1 MKSSEDKHRLVIDPP
16 AAKVV
21 RRIFDMTLAGFCT
34 TEIARTL
41 NLEDVPSPLIYMRQ
55 KYPGKKI
62 AALEDGF
69 WNNFVVLSI
78 LCEERYT
85 GKAISGMR
93 PNLRV
98 GSKQRRKTKR
108 EDWIIVPDCFEAIVS
123 ENEFQEARR
132 CIDHLEKRK
141 MTAPP
146 HLFYKKLH
154 CAGCGRAMRR
164 SNTTVRYFYCNTRK
178 FRDSPNC
185 MEGRLMEQD
194 LIDAV
199 LLAIRQ
205 QARIVVDTGQLIQQ
219 AKKNRGTR
227 VSILEQQIRA
237 LEKRI
242 KASNRSRIE
251 LFEQLNDGVISTE
264 QYKTRRDHLSRQ
276 IQELEAQNRQ
286 LTEQMRELLGN
297 ATENGFVW
305 LFRPCEQLE
314 SLTQEI
320 VDALIRSI
328 RIYRADQ
335 IEIQWK
341 YLDDYKKCLD
351 LLKDQTDRKAV

>member
-1 MKSSEDKHRLVIDPP
+1 M
-16 AAKVV
+16 
-21 RRIFDMTLAGFCT
+21 
-34 TEIARTL
+34 
-41 NLEDVPSPLIYMRQ
+41 
-55 KYPGKKI
+55 
-62 AALEDGF
+62 
-69 WNNFVVLSI
+69 LSI
-78 LCEERYT
+78 LYEERYT

-305 LFRPCEQLE
+305 LFRPCEQVE